1 MTDKQPSTTFYVVTR
16 NKRRIE
22 DANYNNLSDAEFRAD
37 KLRAVLK
44 KCDPDQV
51 SKVSVARTKNPRKIR

>member
-1 MTDKQPSTTFYVVTR
+1 MTNKESSPTFFVVTR

-22 DANYNNLSDAEFRAD
+22 DKNYKNLSDAELRAD

-44 KCDPDQV
+44 EWDPSQV
-51 SKVSVARTKNPRKIR
+51 NKVSITKTKSPNRVR